1 MPSPSSESA
10 SVTSPARMTL
20 SDMPTALQSGARA
33 YCPAQAC
40 AAPSLT
46 CDGVTVIDVN
56 EEDFETE
63 VLQRSAEVPV
73 VVDFW
78 APWCAPCRQL
88 GPALERAAQAR
99 DGKVVLAKVDTD
111 ENPGV
116 AQRYGV
122 QGIPAVKAFIDGE
135 VAAEFVGAQPPSQVE
150 AFFDGLV
157 PSETQLLLDAGD
169 EASLR
174 KVVEKEPANVD
185 ANFALAQ
192 IQYRNGDRE
201 GALERL
207 RNVAG
212 NFRADGLAA
221 RIELDRAGSPRVRE
235 AFDKLDA
242 GDLEEGLDLL
252 LEDLA
257 EGDLDGEDRER
268 VRKVIV
274 AVLDELGV
282 DHPLARESR
291 RRLAAALY

>member
-1 MPSPSSESA
+1 M
-10 SVTSPARMTL
+10 
-20 SDMPTALQSGARA
+20 
-33 YCPAQAC
+33 
-40 AAPSLT
+40 
-46 CDGVTVIDVN
+46 TVIDVN

-88 GPALERAAQAR
+88 SPALEKAAEAR
-99 DGKVVLAKVDTD
+99 DGKVVLAKIDTD

-122 QGIPAVKAFIDGE
+122 QGSPAVKAFGNGE

-169 EASLR
+169 EQSLR
-174 KVVEKEPANVD
+174 AIIEKEPANVD

-192 IQYRNGDRE
+192 MHYRNGDPDC
-201 GALERL
+201 ALARL
-207 RNVAG
+207 RNVSG

-221 RIELDRAGSPRVRE
+221 RIELEREERPRVRE
-235 AFDKLDA
+235 AFEKLDE
-242 GDLEEGLDLL
+242 GELEEGLDLL
-252 LEDLA
+252 LEELA
-257 EGDLDGEDRER
+257 EGDLDDDDRER

>member
-1 MPSPSSESA
+1 M
-10 SVTSPARMTL
+10 
-20 SDMPTALQSGARA
+20 
-33 YCPAQAC
+33 
-40 AAPSLT
+40 
-46 CDGVTVIDVN
+46 TVIDVN

-63 VLQRSAEVPV
+63 VLQRSAELPV

-88 GPALERAAQAR
+88 GPALEKSAMAR
-99 DGKVVLAKVDTD
+99 DGKVVLAKIDTD

-221 RIELDRAGSPRVRE
+221 RIELDRAASPRVRE

-252 LEDLA
+252 LEELA
-257 EGDLDGEDRER
+257 DGDLDGEDRER